1 MAEQTA
7 KSDVRNGLRND
18 IPKLQSMLAKLNLKH
33 KHPKTDCVKLHPETA
48 CKSVF
53 YHSLEPEEGIK
64 NEEDRKDSKVR
75 SDEEQATRISET
87 KHGNE
92 AVEEVKELPDA
103 FPKWER
109 KSLLPDSM
117 SIETQVAEL
126 SCQPRES
133 ESLEDKMSKEK
144 EEHVAGAALVP
155 NNQSQETSAHTS
167 LISVSSD
174 KVNSAQVGLKHEPL
188 DEACGGPSKPVSM
201 DTSRVLTHQTAV
213 NVRGKTTRSASDPVA
228 RKPKEERPL
237 SAPSISNLREYE
249 KYEDFTN
256 AMPAKSISKAAKYS
270 GMSIGNVEQDNSL
283 TKTQKKGVKNKM
295 KNLTQKLM
303 VKFKDKHDCEH
314 TGSKSTQDSVEEE
327 EGQNLKSM
335 EVEAEAQDIPPPL
348 PAKMGKY
355 VFLDRRFT
363 LKDFKLNLEPIN
375 LMEEIF
381 AGSEWLS
388 YLPIKESPAEKD
400 TSDQSMTND
409 VLQPE
414 KDIQLDAPLPTPEQD
429 QSEDTKTP
437 EQDQSEDIKTPEEDQ
452 SEDTKTPEEDQ
463 SEDIK
468 DNQDSVSDPQED
480 NVAKANSDLDV
491 KQVERDA
498 NIFAIP
504 KALLTNNAIQQ
515 RARESYKSDD
525 IYDCVDMYI
534 IPKND
539 FPLMKRKASDAPLDF
554 SVVKSFELLDNSA
567 LKSRIRL
574 SKRHHQPPKKH
585 KKVKTET
592 LSAIFYKIPPV
603 ILNESPV
610 STSPP
615 RHSIPFSTSPPLRL
629 PSHPYHF

>member
-1 MAEQTA
+1 
-7 KSDVRNGLRND
+7 D
-18 IPKLQSMLAKLNLKH
+18 
-33 KHPKTDCVKLHPETA
+33 
-48 CKSVF
+48 
-53 YHSLEPEEGIK
+53 
-64 NEEDRKDSKVR
+64 DRKDSTVR
-75 SDEEQATRISET
+75 SDDDDEEQPTRSSE
-87 KHGNE
+87 KEDGNK

-109 KSLLPDSM
+109 KSLLPASL
-117 SIETQVAEL
+117 SIETQVAKL

-133 ESLEDKMSKEK
+133 ESLEDKKSKEM
-144 EEHVAGAALVP
+144 EEHVAGAALLP
-155 NNQSQETSAHTS
+155 NNQSQETSGHTS
-167 LISVSSD
+167 YLSVSSD
-174 KVNSAQVGLKHEPL
+174 KVGSAQVGLKHEPL

-201 DTSRVLTHQTAV
+201 DTSRVLSHQTAV
-213 NVRGKTTRSASDPVA
+213 NVTGKTTRSASDPVTC
-228 RKPKEERPL
+228 KPKEERPL

-249 KYEDFTN
+249 KYEDFAN
-256 AMPAKSISKAAKYS
+256 AMPAKSFSKAAKILGQEYS
-270 GMSIGNVEQDNSL
+270 GMSIGNVEHDNSL

-303 VKFKDKHDCEH
+303 EKLKDKHDCVN
-314 TGSKSTQDSVEEE
+314 TGSKSTQDSLEEE
-327 EGQNLKSM
+327 AQN
-335 EVEAEAQDIPPPL
+335 VEAEAQEIPPPL
-348 PAKMGKY
+348 PPKMGKY

-381 AGSEWLS
+381 TGSEWLS

-414 KDIQLDAPLPTPEQD
+414 KDIQLEVPLP
-429 QSEDTKTP
+429 
-437 EQDQSEDIKTPEEDQ
+437 
-452 SEDTKTPEEDQ
+452 TPEEDQ

-468 DNQDSVSDPQED
+468 DNQDSASRPQED
-480 NVAKANSDLDV
+480 NVAKVNSGLDV
-491 KQVERDA
+491 KQVEWDA
-498 NIFAIP
+498 NIFSIP

-515 RARESYKSDD
+515 RACESNKSDD
-525 IYDCVDMYI
+525 TYDCVDMYI

-554 SVVKSFELLDNSA
+554 SAVKSFELLNNSA

-574 SKRHHQPPKKH
+574 SKKRQHRPPKKH

-610 STSPP
+610 SASPP
-615 RHSIPFSTSPPLRL
+615 RHSIPFSTSPPLHV
-629 PSHPYHF
+629 PSRPYHS